1 VIRVDTELLVQR
13 VVPIGKVLLY
23 LLTLQEPECSEGGF
37 LFFHLP
43 ELGSRLFRKLLL
55 IRTN

>member
-1 VIRVDTELLVQR
+1 MIRVDTELLVQR
-13 VVPIGKVLLY
+13 VVPISKTFVFPV
-23 LLTLQEPECSEGGF
+23 TLGEPEYSEGGF

-43 ELGSRLFRKLLL
+43 ELGSRLFGKLLL

>member
-1 VIRVDTELLVQR
+1 MIRVDTELLVQR

-23 LLTLQEPECSEGGF
+23 IVTLQEPECSEGGF

-43 ELGSRLFRKLLL
+43 ELGSRLF
-55 IRTN
+55 